1 MAKHWA
7 NSFRRY
13 KWSGDTYVYEGGQPE
28 HAECPRMFQ
37 GPVNPDMVVRGIKGD
52 VWVHP
57 SDIEVDEAW
66 MFDPE

>member
-1 MAKHWA
+1 
-7 NSFRRY
+7 
-13 KWSGDTYVYEGGQPE
+13 
-28 HAECPRMFQ
+28 MFQ